1 MASGIT
7 VVEVARRK
15 TPRVGVSIGIAGLAH
30 AVTPVACIGRRSFA
44 PRAAFVFDVAVVGR
58 DWALELALA
67 LGRIALEARLVL
79 VEAICR
85 QRWWGAELPR
95 PFVSR
100 GIYMFLGELY
110 SSAPEL

>member
-7 VVEVARRK
+7 VVEVANLE
-15 TPRVGVSIGIAGLAH
+15 TPPVGVSIGIAGLTH
-30 AVTPVACIGRRSFA
+30 AVRPVACIGRCPFA
-44 PRAAFVFDVAVVGR
+44 PRPAGVVDVAVVGL

-67 LGRIALEARLVL
+67 DGRLALEARPVL
-79 VEAICR
+79 GEVICR